1 MNSATGWS
9 IGILVALSLVAFGL
23 IWVALELRK
32 MHAKAEPQK
41 RTIDDLNKAYTDVAE
56 EDVNHLFNKQF
67 REELRNRGRLR
78 FEKIIGENAMFLKHD
93 LDLTVAQL
101 NEYLKAEV
109 SKNLEA
115 EFADYAKA
123 MNDAQELA
131 LESLRKT
138 ATEVEEQR
146 AALSKAL
153 KEDVALREEAMLK
166 VYEDNMAQIIE
177 HYVLQALSDQFDIK
191 AQLPYIMEQMDA
203 NKENI
208 IKDMHL

>member
-1 MNSATGWS
+1 MSTVWLLAILAG
-9 IGILVALSLVAFGL
+9 LVAVCAALVWAAVEMRRLRVAATPKKKTKEELDKAF
-23 IWVALELRK
+23 
-32 MHAKAEPQK
+32 
-41 RTIDDLNKAYTDVAE
+41 TDIAE

-93 LDLTVAQL
+93 LDMTIAQL
-101 NEYLKAEV
+101 NEYLQKEI

-131 LESLRKT
+131 LTSLQKT
-138 ATEVEEQR
+138 ANEVEQQR
-146 AALSKAL
+146 LQLSQAL
-153 KEDVALREEAMLK
+153 KADVAAREEQMLK
-166 VYEDNMAQIIE
+166 LYEDNMAQVVE
-177 HYVLQALSDQFDIK
+177 YYVLQVLGDQFDLK
-191 AQLPYIMEQMDA
+191 AQMPYIIEQMEA

-208 IKDMHL
+208 IKDMRL

>member
-1 MNSATGWS
+1 MSTVWLLA
-9 IGILVALSLVAFGL
+9 ILAGLMLVFGALVWA
-23 IWVALELRK
+23 ALEMRRLRIAATPK
-32 MHAKAEPQK
+32 KKTTEELDKAF
-41 RTIDDLNKAYTDVAE
+41 TDIAE

-93 LDLTVAQL
+93 LDMTIAQL
-101 NEYLKAEV
+101 NEYLQNEI

-131 LESLRKT
+131 LTSLQKT
-138 ATEVEEQR
+138 ANEVEQQR
-146 AALSKAL
+146 LQLSQAL
-153 KEDVALREEAMLK
+153 KADVAAREEQMLK
-166 VYEDNMAQIIE
+166 LYEDNMAQVVE
-177 HYVLQALSDQFDIK
+177 YYVLQVLGDQFDLK
-191 AQLPYIMEQMDA
+191 AQLPYIIEQMEA

-208 IKDMHL
+208 IKDMRL